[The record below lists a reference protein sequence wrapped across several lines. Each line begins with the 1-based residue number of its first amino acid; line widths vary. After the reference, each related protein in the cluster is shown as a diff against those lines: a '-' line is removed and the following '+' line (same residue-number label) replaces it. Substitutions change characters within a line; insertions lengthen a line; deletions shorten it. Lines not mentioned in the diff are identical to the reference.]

1 MAKISNFSDLDPSV
15 APTPVDREVQY
26 CNRVANPGL
35 QTIDADNMPKRQK
48 GNFSVMNRSL
58 IPQQDNKSVAVSG
71 MIATRQKKMQTL
83 TQYDLVPEVIY
94 NALEIKIRE
103 LMIELTGPTVN
114 RQQEIEKHVNH
125 VIQLQHK
132 FDTKLRDCQLSI
144 KKQMNLKDEIDK
156 NVMRLD
162 SHVSSYRTTR

>member
-1 MAKISNFSDLDPSV
+1 MGKISILSGLDPNV
-15 APTPVDREVQY
+15 EPTPVEREVQY
-26 CNRVANPGL
+26 GNRVASPGQ

-71 MIATRQKKMQTL
+71 LIATRQKKMQTL

-94 NALEIKIRE
+94 NALEIKIRQ
-103 LMIELTGPTVN
+103 LMIELTGPTIN

-125 VIQLQHK
+125 VI
-132 FDTKLRDCQLSI
+132 
-144 KKQMNLKDEIDK
+144 
-156 NVMRLD
+156 
-162 SHVSSYRTTR
+162 